1 MKFLQL
7 KLVVVV
13 AKAFLHNGMEF
24 YETPALVAALCMMF
38 MVVATKIITT
48 MRLSSLKKELNVLEV
63 LRQET
68 LNRLRAFEN
77 KFAVANANLS
87 ILTKK
92 KLRVI
97 KRRENLKK
105 ELEEFNKEES
115 KRQERADSRKV
126 KM

>member
-1 MKFLQL
+1 M
-7 KLVVVV
+7 VV
-13 AKAFLHNGMEF
+13 AKAFLHNGMEL

-48 MRLSSLKKELNVLEV
+48 MRLSSLKKELNVLEM
-63 LRQET
+63 LRQEA

>member
-1 MKFLQL
+1 MDA
-7 KLVVVV
+7 

-38 MVVATKIITT
+38 MVVAAKIITT
-48 MRLSSLKKELNVLEV
+48 MRLSSLEKQLSVLEG
-63 LRQET
+63 LRQEA

-77 KFAVANANLS
+77 EKAIANANLS

-92 KLRVI
+92 KLGVI
-97 KRRENLKK
+97 KRREFLKN
-105 ELEEFNKEES
+105 ELEEFNKDES
-115 KRQERADSRKV
+115 KRQERADARKV

>member
-1 MKFLQL
+1 MDA
-7 KLVVVV
+7 

-38 MVVATKIITT
+38 MVVAAKIITT
-48 MRLSSLKKELNVLEV
+48 MRLSSLKKKLNVLEG
-63 LRQET
+63 LRQEA

-77 KFAVANANLS
+77 EKAIANANLS

-92 KLRVI
+92 KLGII
-97 KRRENLKK
+97 KRREFLKN
-105 ELEEFNKEES
+105 ELEDFVREAA

>member
-1 MKFLQL
+1 MIFRPQRI
-7 KLVVVV
+7 VVVV

-38 MVVATKIITT
+38 MVVAAKIITT
-48 MRLSSLKKELNVLEV
+48 MRLSSLKKELNVLEM

-77 KFAVANANLS
+77 RFAVANANLS

-92 KLRVI
+92 KLRII
-97 KRRENLKK
+97 KRREDLKK
-105 ELEEFNKEES
+105 ELEEFVGEVS

>member
-1 MKFLQL
+1 M
-7 KLVVVV
+7 

-38 MVVATKIITT
+38 MVVAAKIITT
-48 MRLSSLKKELNVLEV
+48 MRLSSLKKELNVVEV
-63 LRQET
+63 LRQES

-77 KFAVANANLS
+77 EKAIANANLS

-92 KLRVI
+92 KLGII
-97 KRRENLKK
+97 KRREFLKN
-105 ELEEFNKEES
+105 ELEDFVREAA

>member
-7 KLVVVV
+7 KIVVDA
-13 AKAFLHNGMEF
+13 AKAFLHNGMEV

-38 MVVATKIITT
+38 MVVAAKIITT
-48 MRLSSLKKELNVLEV
+48 MRLSSLKKELNVLEM

-77 KFAVANANLS
+77 RFAVANANLS

-92 KLRVI
+92 KLRII
-97 KRRENLKK
+97 KRREDLKK
-105 ELEEFNKEES
+105 ELEEFVGEES
-115 KRQERADSRKV
+115 KPQERADSRKV